1 MGLNKFKLEYY
12 KNQNF
17 NLKKKLEKL
26 DRKLFFTKNELDM
39 RQKSIN
45 NKLIQQ
51 KEFINYLE
59 RQIEYLNNEAIE
71 DTFQQLKRNSYLKI
85 TNEIL
90 QEYKEIIGVSDE
102 NKRN

>member
-1 MGLNKFKLEYY
+1 
-12 KNQNF
+12 
-17 NLKKKLEKL
+17 
-26 DRKLFFTKNELDM
+26 M

-71 DTFQQLKRNSYLKI
+71 DTFQQLRRNSYLKI

-102 NKRN
+102 NRK